1 MQVVAT
7 PAVGDFNSD
16 GRLEVA
22 YSVVWSSAFPS
33 WSEAAPQ
40 LKVFAFTLE
49 DRFRQLMEEEV
60 ISQTLVDFDKF
71 LPADQQPW
79 NRYMGHRGNSVFTR
93 KDSAVDNP
101 GPAH

>member
-1 MQVVAT
+1 MNVLVQVIAS

-22 YSVVWSSAFPS
+22 YSIVWSSVFPGGFG
-33 WSEAAPQ
+33 AVPQ

-49 DRFRQLMEEEV
+49 DRYRQVMEEEV
-60 ISQTLVDFDKF
+60 RRQNLVDFDKF

-79 NRYMGHRGNSVFTR
+79 NKYMGRHGNSVFE
-93 KDSAVDNP
+93 P
-101 GPAH
+101 GKPVSLN